1 MADIVNKGDVK
12 KIVIGNN
19 SYTIYDESARAAAA
33 NAQSA
38 ADGKVDAQYVTTQ
51 LASYVTTT
59 TANATY
65 AKADDLTKVGTNVSA
80 LTTKVGELTAAT
92 NPSFKSVK
100 YDSAGHKI
108 TFGTVDGKTVDLDAA
123 PFIKDG
129 MLTNAEVKN
138 ATIEESTSGGQTSQ
152 VTKLCLVLTV
162 KIDNGDGTV
171 ENQVL
176 NIPIEQIF
184 NANNYYTKS
193 EITTNYYDKNG
204 VEDYVDKTVDAAVE
218 DIPTNDNVKTWI
230 STAKTE
236 AVNEAKAAIPTNVS
250 ALTNDAGYL
259 TTCFVSYDASEKV
272 LTLK

>member
-51 LASYVTTT
+51 LASYVRTT

-65 AKADDLTKVGTNVSA
+65 AKAEDLTKVGTNVSI
-80 LTTKVGELTAAT
+80 LTTKVGELTVAT

-108 TFGTVDGKTVDLDAA
+108 TFGTVDGKSVDLDAA

-129 MLTNAEVKN
+129 MLTNAEVKE
-138 ATIEESTSGGQTSQ
+138 AAVDVSGSQ

-162 KIDNGDGTV
+162 KIDNGDGTTD
-171 ENQVL
+171 NQVI

-184 NANNYYTKS
+184 NADNYYTKT
-193 EITTNYYDKNG
+193 EITTNYYDKQG
-204 VEDYVDKTVDAAVE
+204 VEDYVKTKISDEMSEV
-218 DIPTNDNVKTWI
+218 PSNDNVKTWI

-236 AVNEAKAAIPTNVS
+236 AITEAKAAIPTKVS
-250 ALTNDAGYL
+250 AFTNDANYI

>member
-19 SYTIYDESARAAAA
+19 SYTIYDEVARQAA
-33 NAQSA
+33 NNAQGT
-38 ADGKVDAQYVTTQ
+38 ADAKVDKEYVQNQ
-51 LASYVTTT
+51 LQNYVATT

-65 AKADDLTKVGTNVSA
+65 AKATDLNTTNTNVTA
-80 LTTKVGELTAAT
+80 LTTKVTNLTTAT
-92 NPSFKSVK
+92 NPAFKSVK

-108 TFGTVDGKTVDLDAA
+108 VFGTVDGKSVDLDAA

-138 ATIEESTSGGQTSQ
+138 ATVEEVGTGGQTSQ

-162 KIDNGDGTV
+162 KIDNGDGTI
-171 ENQVL
+171 ENQVI

-184 NANNYYTKS
+184 NADNYYTKT
-193 EITTNYYDKNG
+193 EINNGYYDKNG
-204 VEDYVDKTVDAAVE
+204 VEDYVDTQIDAATA
-218 DIPTNDNVKTWI
+218 DIPNNTNVKEWI
-230 STAKTE
+230 ATAKTE
-236 AVNEAKAAIPTNVS
+236 AIKDAKAAIPTNVS
-250 ALTNDAGYL
+250 ALNNDAGYL